1 MFYLPGIWNSIFSK
15 GCWVGLVL
23 FCSWCLTSLRTFVTT
38 ESQLTAPVSVT
49 ILSHDLAYV
58 VCPADTTTFM
68 RTLDL
73 IFSVHHSLYLQLQWD
88 THFISSCW
96 ILNEYEKKLITC
108 SGSQAVN
115 SRCVGILCSLYH
127 ITSKWGF
134 SHSYHPYHCKMLEL
148 FFWNCI

>member
-1 MFYLPGIWNSIFSK
+1 MEQHIFQRLLV
-15 GCWVGLVL
+15 WFAFVL
-23 FCSWCLTSLRTFVTT
+23 FLVSYLTENICCHWISAD
-38 ESQLTAPVSVT
+38 SYYIIWDIISVT

-58 VCPADTTTFM
+58 VCHADTTTFM

-88 THFISSCW
+88 THFINSCW
-96 ILNEYEKKLITC
+96 ILNECEKKLITC
-108 SGSQAVN
+108 SGSQAIN

-134 SHSYHPYHCKMLEL
+134 SHSLPPLSV
-148 FFWNCI
+148 